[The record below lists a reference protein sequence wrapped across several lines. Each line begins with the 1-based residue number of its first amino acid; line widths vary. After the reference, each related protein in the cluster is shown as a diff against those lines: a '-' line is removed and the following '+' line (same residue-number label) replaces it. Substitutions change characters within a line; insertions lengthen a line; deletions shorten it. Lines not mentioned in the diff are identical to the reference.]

1 MRRGAGRLGSRRFAQ
16 LVLVC
21 ALLALTTAGAVA
33 EDRAALAQ
41 RSTAL
46 FEHGKF
52 ADALAAA
59 EQLIEA
65 TRRQFPEDS
74 AEMAAA
80 SVQLGQAYHALGRLD
95 EAEAQ
100 YQRALAITERT
111 AGPEA
116 AEVVLALLRLANLRT
131 TEGRIAEAT
140 QLSRRA
146 LDIAEKTRGPDDP
159 STASFL
165 TTAAMMLAA
174 LGNYQQGEALARR
187 AIAILDA
194 KDGPGSAASAEP
206 LFILGE
212 IFEVQNRS
220 LEAEAM
226 FRQSLRIREKTAD
239 AADPGIVKSLNLL
252 GASLHAQSRLSEAAA
267 VLQRALAITAS
278 YWPGHPR
285 RAETLAFLASVF
297 RDQGRTDLAVPI
309 VLQLVA
315 SSEAAWGP
323 RHVRTADALETLAL
337 LYKAQ
342 GKYDAAA
349 GAYRRALAIRDAA
362 GSSAQE
368 PAAQTRVL
376 LAGLLADQQRYAEA
390 EANYA
395 QALPIL
401 EKTYGANHPV
411 VGRLRNNIAVVL
423 AGLERYEEAYAL
435 HRQGLAIL
443 EGALGATNVDVATA
457 LAAFGGALLSK
468 QRYAEAEAL
477 YRRALAIV
485 DKRLGAD
492 SFTGARLLG
501 NLGTIRMVQGD
512 WHGSYALFKRA
523 AAIYIGRAIRSV
535 RSSERD
541 ARVAHS
547 EIELNR
553 HALWGVIAAAA
564 ELAKRDK
571 RLARAFT
578 AETFEVAQWAVR
590 SQAAAALSQ
599 MAARFA
605 KRGDGLAELVRQRQ
619 DLIAAY
625 QAAELKL
632 IEAASAPAGKEG
644 GDPTINWAARRTQI
658 DARLTAIDADLA
670 RQFPHYEDFAN
681 PKPLSVA
688 EAQRLLRDDEVLVQ
702 FVFGTHNMS
711 GGYVWAVTRTAVRW
725 APIAVSEATLTASVQ
740 ALRCGLDDLSWE
752 DDSGACQRLLEQ
764 EAPLPGTALPF
775 DLALAHR
782 LYVALFGPVHDLTAG
797 KHMLII
803 PFAALASLPFSVL
816 VTTPPDAAHARDL
829 VGYAKAGWLGLAQ
842 PISIL
847 PSAASLRAL
856 RHMSSTGRGS
866 EPFIGFGDPALQ
878 GNSSCRAIPIPEEC
892 PGTASPQ
899 GVAQA
904 ALRGSA
910 PRTFRSN
917 ATDVAAVS
925 ALCPLPDT
933 KHELACVAASLGA
946 GPAQVHVG
954 PEATETA
961 VKNAPLDR
969 YRIVH
974 FATHGLLASETESFL
989 PGIAEPA
996 IVLSPPAVPT
1006 EADDGLLTASEV
1018 AQLKLDADWV
1028 ILSACNTAAAE
1039 GAGGEALSGLAR
1051 AFFYAGARALVVS
1064 HWEVYSNAAAE
1075 LIARAVHEVSDN
1087 PTLGRAEAMRRSM
1100 AAIVHQG
1107 GFAAHPAFWAPFVVI
1122 GEGGAPSAA
1131 KSLARGYGEHNRH
1144 SGFAPAESWRTRVF
1158 DGR

>member
-1 MRRGAGRLGSRRFAQ
+1 MRRGAGRLGRRRFAQ
-16 LVLVC
+16 LFVACV
-21 ALLALTTAGAVA
+21 LLALSAAGAVA
-33 EDRAALAQ
+33 EDRAALEQ
-41 RSTAL
+41 RSAEL

-59 EQLIEA
+59 AQLMEA
-65 TRRQFPEDS
+65 TRQQFPEDS

-100 YQRALAITERT
+100 YQRALAITEQI
-111 AGPEA
+111 AGPEDA
-116 AEVVLALLRLANLRT
+116 KVALALLRLADLRT
-131 TEGRIAEAT
+131 TEGRADEAA

-146 LDIAEKTRGPDDP
+146 LGIAEQARGPDDP
-159 STASFL
+159 GTASFL
-165 TTAAMMLAA
+165 TTAAMMLAT

-187 AIAILDA
+187 AIAIDA

-220 LEAEAM
+220 VEAEAM
-226 FRQSLRIREKTAD
+226 FRQSLRIRERTAD
-239 AADPGIVKSLNLL
+239 AADPGIVKSLTLL
-252 GASLHAQSRLSEAAA
+252 GASLHAQNRLSEAAA

-323 RHVRTADALETLAL
+323 RHLRTADALGTLAL

-362 GSSAQE
+362 GSGAQE

-376 LAGLLADQQRYAEA
+376 LANLLADQQRYAEA
-390 EANYA
+390 EAEYA

-401 EKTYGANHPV
+401 EKTYGAGHPE

-423 AGLERYEEAYAL
+423 VGLDRYAEAYAL
-435 HRQGLAIL
+435 HRQGIAIL
-443 EGALGATNVDVATA
+443 ESALGAMNVDVATA
-457 LAAFGGALLSK
+457 LAVFGAALLSK

-477 YRRALAIV
+477 YQRALAIV
-485 DKRLGAD
+485 EKRLGAD
-492 SFTGARLLG
+492 SSIGARLLG
-501 NLGTIRMVQGD
+501 NLGTIRAVRGD
-512 WHGSYALFKRA
+512 WRGSYALFKRA
-523 AAIYIGRAIRSV
+523 VAIYIGRAIRSV

-564 ELAKRDK
+564 ELVKRDK
-571 RLARAFT
+571 RLTRAFT
-578 AETFEVAQWAVR
+578 AETFEIAQWAMR

-605 KRGDGLAELVRQRQ
+605 KRGDGLAERVRQRQ

-632 IEAASAPAGKEG
+632 IEAAAAPAGKVG
-644 GDPTINWAARRTQI
+644 GDPAVDWAARRADI
-658 DARLTAIDADLA
+658 DARLAAVDADLA
-670 RQFPHYEDFAN
+670 RQFPQYEDFAN

-702 FVFGTHNMS
+702 FVFGTYNMT
-711 GGYVWAVTRTAVRW
+711 GGYVWAVTRTDVRW
-725 APIAVSEATLTASVQ
+725 APIAAPEATLTASVQ

-752 DDSGACQRLLEQ
+752 DEGGACQRLLNQ
-764 EAPLPGTALPF
+764 DAPLPGAALPF

-782 LYVALFGPVHDLTAG
+782 LYAELFGPIHDLTDG
-797 KHMLII
+797 KHMLIV
-803 PFAALASLPFSVL
+803 PFGALASLPFSVL
-816 VTTPPDAAHARDL
+816 VTTPPDAAHAGDL
-829 VGYAKAGWLGLAQ
+829 IGYAKAGWLGLAQ

-878 GNSSCRAIPIPEEC
+878 GNSSCRAISIPEQC
-892 PGTASPQ
+892 PGTTSSQ

-910 PRTFRSN
+910 PRTFRSA

-961 VKNAPLDR
+961 VKRAPLDR

-974 FATHGLLASETESFL
+974 FATHGLLASDTESFL
-989 PGIAEPA
+989 PGVAEPA
-996 IVLSPPAVPT
+996 IVLSPPAVPS
-1006 EADDGLLTASEV
+1006 EEDDGLLTASEV
-1018 AQLKLDADWV
+1018 AQLQLDADWV

-1039 GAGGEALSGLAR
+1039 GEGGEALSGLAR
-1051 AFFYAGARALVVS
+1051 AFFYAGARALLVS
-1064 HWEVYSNAAAE
+1064 HWQVYSNAAAE

-1100 AAIVHQG
+1100 AAIVHKG
-1107 GFAAHPAFWAPFVVI
+1107 GFEAHPAFWAPFVVI
-1122 GEGGAPSAA
+1122 GEGGAPTP
-1131 KSLARGYGEHNRH
+1131 KSLADRYREHGRH
-1144 SGFAPAESWRTRVF
+1144 VRLVPTETWRTRVF
-1158 DGR
+1158 EGR